1 MPIFEYICQ
10 DCGTAFE
17 AIVAND
23 TVEVRCRKCQG
34 QHVSKQL
41 STFAVS
47 AAGPSPARDA
57 APGPCGN
64 CDAARQG
71 ACHMMN

>member
-17 AIVAND
+17 AIVPND
-23 TVEVRCRKCQG
+23 TSEVSCRKCQG
-34 QHVSKQL
+34 QHVKKQL

-47 AAGPSPARDA
+47 GASSTTADAPAN
-57 APGPCGN
+57 PCNG
-64 CDAARQG
+64 CGAARQG
-71 ACHMMN
+71 TCQMMN